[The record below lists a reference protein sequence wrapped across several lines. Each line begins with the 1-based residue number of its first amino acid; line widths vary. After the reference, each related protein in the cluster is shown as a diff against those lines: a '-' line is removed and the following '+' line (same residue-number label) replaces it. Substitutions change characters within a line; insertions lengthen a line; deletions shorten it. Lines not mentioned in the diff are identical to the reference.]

1 MSAGAPPGAGRFGSQ
16 GLNFNMITE
25 PHSASGTAAPPAL
38 AARAIYKSFGPIRV
52 LDRVDF
58 DVRAGEV
65 HALVGENGAGKT
77 TLLRILTGREQ
88 SSEGALTVGGQ
99 TIPALTPAL
108 AKAHG
113 ISVVPQHVELADHL
127 SVADNIFLNR
137 WPTRRGLIDMAAMRR
152 EAVHITQRVGLRLDP
167 DRLVNTLSYVEK
179 QMLEIARLSEFDPRV
194 IVLDEPTAAL
204 SVKEIR
210 VLFALIRRL
219 QKAGIAV
226 IYVSHY
232 LNEITNISDRVTVLR
247 GGKVVA
253 SYLTR
258 DTNSQ
263 RITYDMVGEIADLYP
278 RRDVEPGV
286 PILEVRNASFGH
298 LDNVSLQVRAGEVVG
313 LVGAKGEGISDFLRT
328 ICSVVGRLTSG
339 TVWVRG
345 KQLSAGHSRAAM
357 RLGLG
362 YLSEERG
369 RWGIFPGR
377 SVAENVSISSFRDFM
392 WLRWFLDLARERR
405 MVDEALQTY
414 LVRTPSPESDIRN
427 LSGGNQQKALLARL
441 FQAKLDV
448 YVLDDPT
455 LGVDVGSK
463 AEINRL
469 MNKEV
474 TRGAGILLSTSDLPE
489 VLEMSDRVLVVRRG
503 RIVREAARGSMHL
516 AELEMLLEG
525 EGDD

>member
-1 MSAGAPPGAGRFGSQ
+1 MSTKSHLAV
-16 GLNFNMITE
+16 GL
-25 PHSASGTAAPPAL
+25 GKPPAL
-38 AARAIYKSFGPIRV
+38 AARMISKSFGPTRV

-58 DVRAGEV
+58 DVRPGEV

-88 SSEGALTVGGQ
+88 PTDGALSVGGQ
-99 TIPALTPAL
+99 TMPSLTPAL

-137 WPTRRGLIDMAAMRR
+137 WPTQGGLIDMPAMRR
-152 EAVHITQRVGLRLDP
+152 ETVRITARVGLRLDP

-210 VLFALIRRL
+210 VLFALIRQL

-232 LNEITNISDRVTVLR
+232 LSEITSISDRVTVLR

-253 SYLTR
+253 SYLTK
-258 DTNSQ
+258 DTNTQ
-263 RITYDMVGEIADLYP
+263 RITYDMVGEITDLYP
-278 RRDVEPGV
+278 QRTV
-286 PILEVRNASFGH
+286 PLGAPVLEVRNASFGH
-298 LDNVSLQVRAGEVVG
+298 LDSVSLQVRVGEVVG

-328 ICSVVGRLTSG
+328 ICGVTGRLKTG
-339 TVWVRG
+339 TVLMHG
-345 KQLSAGHSRAAM
+345 QALSAGHSKVAM

-377 SVAENVSISSFRDFM
+377 SVAENMSISSLRDFVR
-392 WLRWFLDLARERR
+392 LRWFLDLGREIRI
-405 MVDEALQTY
+405 VTEALKTY
-414 LVRTPSPESDIRN
+414 LVRTPSAESDIRN

-469 MNKEV
+469 MNQELA
-474 TRGAGILLSTSDLPE
+474 RGAGILLSTSDLHE
-489 VLEMSDRVLVVRRG
+489 MLEMSDRILVVRRG
-503 RIVREAARGSMHL
+503 RIVREAARGTMQLS
-516 AELEMLLEG
+516 EFEMLLEG
-525 EGDD
+525 EKDD

>member
-1 MSAGAPPGAGRFGSQ
+1 MSTVPHSDFGS
-16 GLNFNMITE
+16 
-25 PHSASGTAAPPAL
+25 AAPPAL
-38 AARAIYKSFGPIRV
+38 AARAIYKSFGPTRV

-77 TLLRILTGREQ
+77 TLLRILAGREQ
-88 SSEGALTVGGQ
+88 ATDGVLAVDGQ
-99 TIPALTPAL
+99 TVPALTPAL
-108 AKAHG
+108 AKAYG

-137 WPTRRGLIDMAAMRR
+137 WPTRGGLIDTAAMRR
-152 EAVHITQRVGLRLDP
+152 EAVRITGRVGLRLDP

-179 QMLEIARLSEFDPRV
+179 QMLEIARLSEFGPRV

-210 VLFALIRRL
+210 VLFALIRQL

-232 LNEITNISDRVTVLR
+232 LNEIASISDRVTVLR

-253 SYLTR
+253 SYTTK
-258 DTNSQ
+258 DTNTQ

-278 RRDVEPGV
+278 RRNFAPGV
-286 PILEVRNASFGH
+286 PVLEVRNASFGH
-298 LDNVSLQVRAGEVVG
+298 LDNLSLQVRGGEVVG
-313 LVGAKGEGISDFLRT
+313 LVGAKGEGISDFLRA
-328 ICSVVGRLTSG
+328 ICSVAGRLRSG
-339 TVWVRG
+339 TVLMRG
-345 KQLSAGHSRAAM
+345 QQLSAGRSRAALRM
-357 RLGLG
+357 GLG

-377 SVAENVSISSFRDFM
+377 SVAENVSISSFRDFA
-392 WLRWFLDLARERR
+392 WLRWFLDLAKERR
-405 MVDEALQTY
+405 LVGEALRTY
-414 LVRTPSPESDIRN
+414 LVRTPTPESDIRN

-469 MNKEV
+469 MNQELA
-474 TRGAGILLSTSDLPE
+474 RGAGILLSTSDLSE
-489 VLEMSDRVLVVRRG
+489 MLEMSDRVLVVRRG
-503 RIVREAARGSMHL
+503 RIVREAVRGSMHL
-516 AELEMLLEG
+516 AELELLLEG
-525 EGDD
+525 EKDD